1 MTIEQTIYELLTT
14 STGSALGDS
23 GDAYGR
29 HWQRNQKRSLQD
41 FENDPQAIISFDQ
54 DCTDASINVFHY
66 LTNSL
71 YEDELCKEFNAL
83 PVDDWDGDYYGS
95 SVAGTKWLE
104 ENGFE
109 PEGNGFNTYNGDSIL
124 SQVLQ
129 GQSFKHD
136 LDYYVLLQIHNG
148 CDVRGGYTDAKLFRV
163 KNEYL
168 SEDCSFD
175 IDGLSIDYFN
185 GEFVNS
191 DGQYLDYS
199 DLEEL
204 AKKYDGKKF
213 NGYLF

>member
-1 MTIEQTIYELLTT
+1 MTIEQTIYKLLTT
-14 STGSALGDS
+14 STGSALCDS

-41 FENDPQAIISFDQ
+41 FENDPQAIISFDR
-54 DCTDASINVFHY
+54 DYANPSISVFHY

-71 YEDELCKEFNAL
+71 YEDKFCKEFNAL
-83 PVDDWDGDYYGS
+83 PVNDWDGDYYGS
-95 SVAGTKWLE
+95 SVAGTEWLE

-148 CDVRGGYTDAKLFRV
+148 CDVRVGYTDAKLFRV

-185 GEFVNS
+185 GEFVNA

-199 DLEEL
+199 DLKEL